1 MEEYLNSARK
11 YRPNTFDKIVGQDNI
26 VKILRSQVISN
37 NLHNSYLFCGS
48 RGTGKT
54 TTARILAKAINCENS
69 SKNNGNPCLN
79 CEFCNKANK
88 LGIFELDAA
97 SNNSVEDIRNI
108 ISQIRFTPIF
118 NKYSVFI
125 IDEVHM
131 LSQAAFNSF
140 LKTLEE
146 PPKNTLFILAT
157 TEYYKVPATIVS
169 RCQTFHFNNIDNGI
183 IVNELKLILNNKNIN
198 FDEESLEIIANKAE
212 GSLRDALSILD
223 SVICYDNK
231 KLSVEIV
238 KKVLNILDDEVFFKI
253 LDFMI
258 NKDIQNVLL
267 EYKNI
272 ILNGFSEY
280 NFFEGLIEFFLNL
293 YLSKNNGTFRLINKP
308 DENKKQFKKKSTDIN
323 IENLEKTLK
332 LINKYSI
339 NYKFVINQTLFLDVL
354 LIEIYELLTKN
365 E

>member
-1 MEEYLNSARK
+1 MEKYLNSARK

-54 TTARILAKAINCENS
+54 TTARVLARAINCKNS
-69 SKNNGNPCLN
+69 CNNNGNPCLN
-79 CEFCNKANK
+79 CESCNKTDH

-146 PPKNTLFILAT
+146 PPRNTLFILAT

-169 RCQTFHFNNIDNGI
+169 RCQTFHFNNIDDGVI
-183 IVNELKLILNNKNIN
+183 IDELKKILKDKNIV
-198 FDEESLEIIANKAE
+198 FDEESLDVIANKAD

-223 SVICYDNK
+223 SVICYDRE
-231 KLSVEIV
+231 KLSFETV
-238 KKVLNILDDEVFFKI
+238 KKVLNILDDDIYFKI
-253 LDFMI
+253 FDFMVKKNI
-258 NKDIQNVLL
+258 SNVLL
-267 EYKNI
+267 EYNNI
-272 ILNGFSEY
+272 ISKGFSEY
-280 NFFEGLIEFFLNL
+280 NFFEGLQDFFLNL
-293 YLSKNNGTFRLINKP
+293 YLSKNISTRELI
-308 DENKKQFKKKSTDIN
+308 KKSEKIKKEFEIKSRDIKGE
-323 IENLEKTLK
+323 IFEKIIK
-332 LINKYSI
+332 IINKYSI
-339 NYKFVINQTLFLDVL
+339 NYKIAINQKLFIDVI
-354 LIEIYELLTKN
+354 LIEICEILP
-365 E
+365 

>member
-1 MEEYLNSARK
+1 MGEYLNSARK
-11 YRPNTFDKIVGQDNI
+11 YRPNNFDKIVGQDNI

-37 NLHNSYLFCGS
+37 SLHNSYLFCGS

-54 TTARILAKAINCENS
+54 TTARVLAKAINCKNS
-69 SKNNGNPCLN
+69 NKNNGNPCLN
-79 CEFCNKANK
+79 CEFCNKSNN

-169 RCQTFHFNNIDNGI
+169 RCQTFHFNNIDNNI
-183 IVNELKLILNNKNIN
+183 IIDELKLILNDKNIN
-198 FDEESLEIIANKAE
+198 FDEQSLEVIADKAN

-231 KLSVEIV
+231 NLSFEIV
-238 KKVLNILDDEVFFKI
+238 KKVLNILDDEVYFKI
-253 LDFMI
+253 FDFML
-258 NKDIQNVLL
+258 NGDISNVLS
-267 EYKNI
+267 EYNNI
-272 ILNGFSEY
+272 IINGFSEY
-280 NFFEGLIEFFLNL
+280 DFFDGLIQFFLNL
-293 YLSKNNGTFRLINKP
+293 YLSKKNETCQLINKS
-308 DENKKQFKKKSTDIN
+308 DDSKKEFKKKSTDIN
-323 IENLEKTLK
+323 IENLEKIIK

-339 NYKFVINQTLFLDVL
+339 NYKIAINQKLFMDVM
-354 LIEIYELLTKN
+354 LIEICELLR
-365 E
+365 

>member
-1 MEEYLNSARK
+1 MGEYLNSARR
-11 YRPNTFDKIVGQDNI
+11 YRPNNFDKIVGQDNI

-54 TTARILAKAINCENS
+54 TTARVLAKAINCENS
-69 SKNNGNPCLN
+69 SKNNGNPCFN
-79 CEFCNKANK
+79 CDFCNKSNH

-146 PPKNTLFILAT
+146 PPRNTLFILAT

-169 RCQTFHFNNIDNGI
+169 RCQTFHFNNIDDSVI
-183 IVNELKLILNNKNIN
+183 INELKLILKDKNIN
-198 FDEESLEIIANKAE
+198 FDEQSLEVIADKAN

-223 SVICYDNK
+223 SVICYDNSN
-231 KLSVEIV
+231 LSFEIV
-238 KKVLNILDDEVFFKI
+238 KKVLNILDDEVYFKI
-253 LDFMI
+253 FDFMLK
-258 NKDIQNVLL
+258 KDNANVLL
-267 EYKNI
+267 EYSKVIN
-272 ILNGFSEY
+272 NGFSEY
-280 NFFEGLIEFFLNL
+280 DFFEGLIQFFLNL
-293 YLSKNNGTFRLINKP
+293 YLSKNNSTFCLIKKY
-308 DENKKQFKKKSTDIN
+308 DEKKNMFKKKSNDIN
-323 IENLEKTLK
+323 IENLEKIIK
-332 LINKYSI
+332 LINKCSI
-339 NYKFVINQTLFLDVL
+339 NYKNVINQKLFIDVML
-354 LIEIYELLTKN
+354 LEICDFLI
-365 E
+365 

>member
-54 TTARILAKAINCENS
+54 TTARVLAKAINCENS
-69 SKNNGNPCLN
+69 SNNNGNPCFK
-79 CEFCNKANK
+79 CEFCNKSNN

-146 PPKNTLFILAT
+146 PPRNTLFILAT

-169 RCQTFHFNNIDNGI
+169 RCQTFHFNNIDNNVI
-183 IVNELKLILNNKNIN
+183 IEELKLILDDKNIKY
-198 FDEESLEIIANKAE
+198 DEQSLETIADKAC

-223 SVICYDNK
+223 SVICYDNTF
-231 KLSVEIV
+231 LSFDIV
-238 KKVLNILDDEVFFKI
+238 KKVLNILDDEIFFKI
-253 LDFMI
+253 FDFMI
-258 NKDIQNVLL
+258 NKDIPNVLK
-267 EYKNI
+267 EYNNI
-272 ILNGFSEY
+272 ISNGFSEY
-280 NFFEGLIEFFLNL
+280 DFFEGLIQFFLNI
-293 YLSKNNGTFRLINKP
+293 YLSKKNETFCLINKS
-308 DENKKQFKKKSTDIN
+308 EEIKNLFKK
-323 IENLEKTLK
+323 
-332 LINKYSI
+332 
-339 NYKFVINQTLFLDVL
+339 NQM
-354 LIEIYELLTKN
+354 I
-365 E
+365 